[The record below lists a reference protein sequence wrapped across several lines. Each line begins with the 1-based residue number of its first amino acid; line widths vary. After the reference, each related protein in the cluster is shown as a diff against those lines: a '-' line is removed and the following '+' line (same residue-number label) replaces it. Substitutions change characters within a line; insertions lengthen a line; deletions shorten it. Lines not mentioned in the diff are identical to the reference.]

1 MARTRKEEQKAR
13 KTREKRAKTCQKQPK
28 ISDLLESMP
37 PVFKD
42 LCQYAANL
50 KKRIETCGQ
59 PSI

>member
-1 MARTRKEEQKAR
+1 MAQTRKEEQKGSQN
-13 KTREKRAKTCQKQPK
+13 KEKRAKTRQKQPK